1 MKLIHSFKDFSFY
14 LLTSSQNVPAFPISA
29 TSSILKCN
37 ASWAILLHHVE
48 QFAGSWITF
57 NCENPIDS
65 PQSKITHI
73 NTSVKLN
80 NRFQTKMPQIH
91 TILKN
96 GICSQYTS
104 HIMSRNL

>member
-1 MKLIHSFKDFSFY
+1 MKLIYSFKDFSFY

-73 NTSVKLN
+73 NKNLKVTSLVQAEELT
-80 NRFQTKMPQIH
+80 FGASKME
-91 TILKN
+91 
-96 GICSQYTS
+96 
-104 HIMSRNL
+104 